1 MNLASHAVFDG
12 PGLPLRIASTAIPD
26 PGPGH
31 ALVRILLATV
41 CGSDLHTLDGRR
53 EAPCPCILGHEAV
66 GVVEAIGPGR
76 DPAWLGKRVTWTL
89 ADSCGACRPCTE
101 WDLPQKCERLLKYG
115 HAPMNDAGML
125 SGCYSTHILL
135 RPGTTLC
142 EVPAGVPD
150 ALAAPA
156 NCALATA
163 IAVVE
168 SLPPP
173 GTHAVVQGGGMVGC
187 MVAAL
192 LHVAGWPRVTVIEP
206 LMARHDMARRCG
218 ATPLAPA
225 GADDHLPASG
235 ADVVVETAGVPTVI
249 PQGLRLLRPGGHY
262 AWAGMVHPASRVD
275 LTGEQVIRK
284 CLTIRGTHNY
294 APRHLAMAMDFLR
307 AHGRRL
313 GMESDISAPLSLRDL
328 PRAIDLARA
337 GRHARVSIRP

>member
-1 MNLASHAVFDG
+1 MNRATHAVFDG
-12 PGLPLRIASTAIPD
+12 PGFPLRMASSALPA

-41 CGSDLHTLDGRR
+41 CGSDLHTID
-53 EAPCPCILGHEAV
+53 PCPCILGHEAV
-66 GVVEAIGPGR
+66 GVVESVGHGS
-76 DPAWLGKRVTWTL
+76 DPEWVGKRVTWTL

-101 WDLPQKCERLLKYG
+101 WGLPQKCDRLFKYG
-115 HAPMNDAGML
+115 HAAMDDAGIL
-125 SGCYSTHILL
+125 SGCYSTHVLL
-135 RPGTTLC
+135 RPGTALC
-142 EVPAGVPD
+142 EVPADVPD
-150 ALAAPA
+150 AIAAPA

-168 SLPPP
+168 SLPPR

-192 LHVAGWPRVTVIEP
+192 LRVAGWPHVAVIEP

-218 ATPLAPA
+218 ATALVPA
-225 GADDHLPASG
+225 DAEDRLPAFG
-235 ADVVVETAGVPTVI
+235 ADVVVETAGVPAVI

-262 AWAGMVHPASRVD
+262 AWAGMVHPASAVS

-294 APRHLAMAMDFLR
+294 APRHLAMAMKFLR

-313 GMESDISAPLSLRDL
+313 GMEADISPPLPLHDL

-337 GRHARVSIRP
+337 GHYARVSIRP